1 MDSDGVWAV
10 MLADYI
16 RANDTFLL
24 ESTDKLLAM
33 FEEEVLPCE
42 SFHEFCDV
50 LGTSPVAVGAFRT
63 GSSHV

>member
-16 RANDTFLL
+16 RANDTSLL

-50 LGTSPVAVGAFRT
+50 LGTW
-63 GSSHV
+63 HM